1 MTAAVVVAVDCV
13 VVLGSCFPSSPWV
26 GVIDVLNFLFG
37 NDAAFFV
44 GAVVDFRFFCVD
56 VITGGG
62 EGHRGG
68 GRTRPASLLVLVDAT
83 SAMINRAEE
92 EEEGGGMVLLSIL
105 PSAVPSNPVGKDAP
119 FIPVG
124 KDASFGRFDRG
135 GGVFILSTILNS
147 FGLVSCSC

>member
-13 VVLGSCFPSSPWV
+13 VVLGSCFPSFPWV

-37 NDAAFFV
+37 DDAAFFV

-68 GRTRPASLLVLVDAT
+68 DRTRPASLLVLVDAT
-83 SAMINRAEE
+83 SAMIDR
-92 EEEGGGMVLLSIL
+92 
-105 PSAVPSNPVGKDAP
+105 AP
-119 FIPVG
+119 FISVG